1 MFYGLNRF
9 IKKILPKGLFYRALL
24 IVAVPVILLQLII
37 TFVFFDSLW
46 IKTNKGMTRALVNEI
61 TTFIEVY
68 NDEIYD
74 KEVIY
79 DLSDAVEIVK
89 KISTVKFDETVDL
102 AINLNVDPRHAE
114 ENIRISTS
122 LPNGTGKKVVL
133 LVLAQGPKVQEAL
146 DAGADYCGNKDY
158 LDKIKGGWVD
168 VDKIIATPDMMAEL
182 GKLGKILGPK
192 GLMPNP
198 KSGTV
203 TMDVAKAVA
212 DQKAGMV
219 ELRVE
224 KTGIVHT
231 VCGKVSFDSSALI
244 ENISVIYNSL
254 LKSRPPSVKGQYF
267 VKMSMSST
275 MGPGVKI
282 NINSIG

>member
-1 MFYGLNRF
+1 MAK
-9 IKKILPKGLFYRALL
+9 IKQKS
-24 IVAVPVILLQLII
+24 
-37 TFVFFDSLW
+37 FD
-46 IKTNKGMTRALVNEI
+46 E
-61 TTFIEVY
+61 F
-68 NDEIYD
+68 YD
-74 KEVIY
+74 KEVTY

-231 VCGKVSFDSSALI
+231 VCGKVSFDSLALI

>member
-1 MFYGLNRF
+1 MAKL
-9 IKKILPKGLFYRALL
+9 K
-24 IVAVPVILLQLII
+24 
-37 TFVFFDSLW
+37 
-46 IKTNKGMTRALVNEI
+46 
-61 TTFIEVY
+61 VY
-68 NDEIYD
+68 DDIYD
-74 KEVIY
+74 KESFY
-79 DLSDAVEIVK
+79 DLSQAIDIVK
-89 KISTVKFDETVDL
+89 KISSVKFDESIDL

-122 LPNGTGKKVVL
+122 LPKGTGKKIVL
-133 LVLAQGPKVQEAL
+133 LVLAQGDKVQEAI
-146 DAGADYCGNKDY
+146 DAGADYCGNKEY
-158 LDKIKGGWVD
+158 LDKIKAGWVD

-203 TMDVAKAVA
+203 TMDVAKAVL

-231 VCGKVSFDSSALI
+231 VCGKVSFDNLDLI
-244 ENISVIYNSL
+244 ENIFNGEIICYKSIYQTYCRN
-254 LKSRPPSVKGQYF
+254 
-267 VKMSMSST
+267 
-275 MGPGVKI
+275 
-282 NINSIG
+282 